1 MKDIYDIVR
10 ERLRH
15 PEESFALATLVRARG
30 SSYRRPGA
38 RMLIGRDQC
47 TIGSLSGGCLEEEVA
62 ERAQEI
68 FSTGRACLTSFDT
81 RLRFGCNGAIDIF
94 IEPLADDFIAAL
106 HTHLQARAKCFAR
119 TTFAGATENLGSR
132 VAAFEENYDDSQSFL
147 QEIHP
152 QPRLLLFGSG
162 PDSRPLR
169 AFAEILGWQVIE
181 AEHES
186 EFPEEVDRWT
196 AAIVKSHNYG
206 RDFAALQK
214 LLPLPLRYVGLIGP
228 RRRRDQLLADVFESG
243 TVAHAGLFAPTGLD
257 LGSETPEE
265 IALAI
270 IAEIQHAFAGGTC
283 SSLREIKAPIH
294 VAPPRVEFSV
304 AR

>member
-1 MKDIYDIVR
+1 MKDIHDIVR
-10 ERLRH
+10 EYRRH
-15 PEESFALATLVRARG
+15 PGQSFALATLVRARG

-38 RMLIGRDQC
+38 RMLIARDGR
-47 TIGSLSGGCLEEEVA
+47 TVGSLSGGCLEEEVA
-62 ERAQEI
+62 QRAQEI
-68 FSTGRACLTSFDT
+68 FASGRACLTSFDT

-94 IEPLADDFIAAL
+94 IEPLADQFVAAL
-106 HTHLQARAKCFAR
+106 NAHLDAREKCFAL
-119 TTFAGATENLGSR
+119 TTFAGASDKLGSR
-132 VAAFEENYDDSQSFL
+132 VAEFEENIDDADSFV

-152 QPRLLLFGSG
+152 QPRLLIYGSG

-169 AFAEILGWQVIE
+169 SFAEILGWQVIE
-181 AEHES
+181 AEQES
-186 EFPEEVDRWT
+186 ELPEEVDQWT
-196 AAIVKSHNYG
+196 AAVVKSHNYG

-214 LLPLPLRYVGLIGP
+214 LLPLPLPYVGLIGP

-243 TVAHAGLFAPTGLD
+243 TVANAGLFAPTGLD

-270 IAEIQHAFAGGTC
+270 IAEIQHAFAGGTG

-294 VAPPRVEFSV
+294 ASPRAEFSL